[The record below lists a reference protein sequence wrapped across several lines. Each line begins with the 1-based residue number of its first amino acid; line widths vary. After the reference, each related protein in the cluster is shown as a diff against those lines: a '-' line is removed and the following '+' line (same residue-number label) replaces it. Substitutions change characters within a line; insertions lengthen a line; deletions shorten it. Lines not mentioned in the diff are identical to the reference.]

1 MTLMIV
7 CYSGQRL
14 MDESQSIFHRAYAVE
29 WYKFSPRLKSLLII
43 TLYRSNVPC
52 GLKAGN
58 MVPLSIATF
67 AAVSKMR
74 KNIKMFLTMLC
85 ACLPACR
92 RMFLC
97 VGVCVGESGGIAR
110 I

>member
-1 MTLMIV
+1 MIV

-14 MDESQSIFHRAYAVE
+14 MDESQSIFHRAYAAE

-58 MVPLSIATF
+58 MIPLSIATF
-67 AAVSKMR
+67 AAVIR
-74 KNIKMFLTMLC
+74 
-85 ACLPACR
+85 
-92 RMFLC
+92 
-97 VGVCVGESGGIAR
+97 IAMSYFTAFTSFKE
-110 I
+110 